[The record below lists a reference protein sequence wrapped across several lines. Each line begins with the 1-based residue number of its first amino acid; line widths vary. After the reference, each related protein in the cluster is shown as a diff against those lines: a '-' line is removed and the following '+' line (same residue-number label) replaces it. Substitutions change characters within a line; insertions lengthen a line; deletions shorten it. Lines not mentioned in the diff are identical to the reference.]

1 MKIFTAAAM
10 AEIKAGTAIVG
21 GAVEVLGRVPIRLW
35 SGYGELSFA
44 GRTFQ
49 PIGNRALAQVS
60 GGALG
65 GAAQNV
71 TLTLSGID
79 EKALKLL
86 DAEEVQR
93 APTTL
98 WRLIFSGDG
107 KRLLDAHVYRRGK
120 LDPIRVRDVIGAEA
134 TLTTSIESAA
144 RGLGRKGGRM
154 RTDADQRLIRAS
166 DGFFRNVSYAAEKTL
181 YWGGQKPSAA
191 GAAFGGMGQGNGGG
205 LNRLRHDLE

>member
-1 MKIFTAAAM
+1 MKVFTTAAM

-21 GAVEVLGRVPIRLW
+21 GAVEVLGDVPIRLW
-35 SGYGELSFA
+35 SGYGDLTFA
-44 GRTFQ
+44 GRTFR

-86 DAEEVQR
+86 DTEEVQR

-120 LDPIRVRDVIGAEA
+120 LDPIQVRDVIGGEA
-134 TLTTSIESAA
+134 TLATSIESAA

-154 RTDADQRLIRAS
+154 RTDADQRLINPK

-181 YWGGQKPSAA
+181 YWGGQKPAPA

-205 LNRLRHDLE
+205 IDRPRFDLE

>member
-205 LNRLRHDLE
+205 LNRLQHDLE